1 MTSREMELSN
11 SACRLCQ
18 IHASAGRSTLP
29 GDHKCAEHMHYH
41 AAAMGS
47 SAATAYKAS
56 LELIFAH
63 VADIHMLMLKIIAD
77 KYGHSVEEMLETVR
91 ENEEWNSIYLH
102 PVLKSMIYFPVP
114 EEANAKTGLASES
127 ALRLDSVHAKTMH
140 VKRKVKK

>member
-1 MTSREMELSN
+1 MTSREMELSD

-41 AAAMGS
+41 AAAMKS

-77 KYGHSVEEMLETVR
+77 KYGHSVEDMIETVR

-102 PVLKSMIYFPVP
+102 PVLKSMIYFPLP
-114 EEANAKTGLASES
+114 EEEAP
-127 ALRLDSVHAKTMH
+127 RQDSVQVKTMH